1 MLNSWE
7 IHTLSKVFMPTASA
21 GAGWMTP
28 ENSKVQTLS
37 AITAMLVL
45 SDQASAGYLQNILQF
60 IDCDVHMPESPQDL
74 QRLIE
79 RFSDRSV
86 VAFLSGQLADQD
98 RSAYLGAINAG
109 TPRPAL
115 IQVQERSGDEM
126 LVSGDVLGTLRL
138 PCQYDAISA
147 LMHKA
152 QVFAESQR
160 HGEAPR
166 RPLELFRSLSG
177 NSRATRGIN
186 KMIEQ
191 VADTEATVLILGE
204 SGTGKEVVAR
214 KLHYHSK
221 RRGRPFVPVNCGAI
235 PGDLLESELFGHE
248 KGAFTGA
255 ITSRQGRFELAEGG
269 TLFLDE
275 IGDMS
280 MHMQV
285 KLLRVL
291 QERTFERV
299 GSNKTIHCNVRIIAA
314 THRNLERSIKEG
326 SFREDLYYRLNV
338 FPIDVPP
345 LRERVEDI
353 PVLVNDLIQRIEHEK
368 RGSVRL
374 TPAAV
379 TALTHYRWPGNVR
392 ELANLIERL
401 AILFPYGV
409 VDVADLPEKFRAGIP
424 VAVVESV
431 EDEVLPVVSTHGDGP
446 NTVSSMPRLPAE
458 GIDLKA
464 HLASMEQSLI
474 RQALEEANGVVAH
487 AAKKLKM
494 RRTTLVEKLRKYGLQ
509 RGQELTGL

>member
-1 MLNSWE
+1 
-7 IHTLSKVFMPTASA
+7 
-21 GAGWMTP
+21 MTP
-28 ENSKVQTLS
+28 DLAPDEPLKTATVVLIVSVDSTL
-37 AITAMLVL
+37 A
-45 SDQASAGYLQNILQF
+45 YLQDILQF
-60 IDCDVHMPESPQDL
+60 IDCDVHVPDSPEDL
-74 QRLIE
+74 KNIVE
-79 RFSDRSV
+79 RFSDRPVSV
-86 VAFLSGQLADQD
+86 FLSGQLADD
-98 RSAYLGAINAG
+98 VRSRYLSAINDCG
-109 TPRPAL
+109 PRPAL
-115 IQVQERSGDEM
+115 IQIQEQSGDGI
-126 LVSGDVLGTLRL
+126 LVSGDVLGILRL
-138 PCQYDAISA
+138 PCHYDAISS
-147 LMHKA
+147 LLHKA
-152 QVFAESQR
+152 QVFDEAQR

-177 NSRATRGIN
+177 NGRATREIN

-255 ITSRQGRFELAEGG
+255 ITARQGRFELAEGG

-280 MHMQV
+280 LHMQV

-314 THRNLERSIKEG
+314 THRNLEQAIKEDA
-326 SFREDLYYRLNV
+326 FREDLYYRLNV

-345 LRERVEDI
+345 LRDRVEDI
-353 PVLVNDLIQRIEHEK
+353 PVLVNDLILRIEHEK

-401 AILFPYGV
+401 AILYPYGV
-409 VDVADLPEKFRAGIP
+409 VDVGDLPEKFRAGIP
-424 VAVVESV
+424 VPQIDPHTD
-431 EDEVLPVVSTHGDGP
+431 DEPLPVVSMPGDQP

-458 GIDLKA
+458 GIDLKV
-464 HLASMEQSLI
+464 HLANMEQSLI
-474 RQALEEANGVVAH
+474 RQALEESNGVVAH
-487 AAKKLKM
+487 AAKKLRM

-509 RGQELTGL
+509 RGQEMTGL

>member
-1 MLNSWE
+1 MS
-7 IHTLSKVFMPTASA
+7 TASDS
-21 GAGWMTP
+21 AGWVASET
-28 ENSKVQTLS
+28 NKGQAFN
-37 AITAMLVL
+37 AITVMLVL
-45 SDQASAGYLQNILQF
+45 SEPASFDYLQNVLQF
-60 IDCDVHMPESPQDL
+60 IDCDVHVPESPDHL
-74 QRLIE
+74 QRLVK
-79 RFSDRSV
+79 RFADRSTSV
-86 VAFLSGQLADQD
+86 FLSGQLPDRD
-98 RSAYLGAINAG
+98 RSAYLSAINACE
-109 TPRPAL
+109 TRPAL
-115 IQVQERSGDEM
+115 IQVQEKNGDEI

-138 PCQYDAISA
+138 PCHYEAIA
-147 LMHKA
+147 GLLHKA
-152 QVFAESQR
+152 QVYDESQR

-177 NSRATRGIN
+177 NGRATRGIN

-191 VADTEATVLILGE
+191 VADSEATVLILGE

-255 ITSRQGRFELAEGG
+255 ITARQGRFELAEGG

-299 GSNKTIHCNVRIIAA
+299 GSNRTIHCNVRIIAA
-314 THRNLERSIKEG
+314 THRNLEQSIKEDL
-326 SFREDLYYRLNV
+326 FREDLYYRLNV
-338 FPIDVPP
+338 FPIEVPP

-353 PVLVNDLIQRIEHEK
+353 PVLVNDLILRIEHEK

-424 VAVVESV
+424 ISV
-431 EDEVLPVVSTHGDGP
+431 PEISDDDVLPVVSTHGDQP

-458 GIDLKA
+458 GIDLKV
-464 HLASMEQSLI
+464 HLANMEQSLI

>member
-1 MLNSWE
+1 L
-7 IHTLSKVFMPTASA
+7 HV
-21 GAGWMTP
+21 P
-28 ENSKVQTLS
+28 ET
-37 AITAMLVL
+37 
-45 SDQASAGYLQNILQF
+45 
-60 IDCDVHMPESPQDL
+60 PQDL

-86 VAFLSGQLADQD
+86 VVFLSGQLADQD
-98 RSAYLGAINAG
+98 RSAFLATINASV
-109 TPRPAL
+109 PRPAL
-115 IQVQERSGDEM
+115 IQVQETSGDDM

-160 HGEAPR
+160 HGESPR

-280 MHMQV
+280 LHMQV

-291 QERTFERV
+291 QEGEVLRV
-299 GSNKTIHCNVRIIAA
+299 GATQPIACDVRFIAA
-314 THRNLERSIKEG
+314 SNRDVAAAVQSGR
-326 SFREDLYYRLNV
+326 FRQDLYYRLNV
-338 FPIDVPP
+338 VGLHLPG
-345 LRERVEDI
+345 LRQRPDDIALLAQHFLRKYAAQMKRRVSGI
-353 PVLVNDLIQRIEHEK
+353 SPQ
-368 RGSVRL
+368 
-374 TPAAV
+374 
-379 TALTHYRWPGNVR
+379 ALSLLSRHTFPGNVR
-392 ELANLIERL
+392 ELENLVARGAALATGDTIGVEELPETLAPQSISPAPSHHQPDRLPTLQEQENEYIERVL
-401 AILFPYGV
+401 AQADGNQTVAARILGIN
-409 VDVADLPEKFRAGIP
+409 RA
-424 VAVVESV
+424 S
-431 EDEVLPVVSTHGDGP
+431 LW
-446 NTVSSMPRLPAE
+446 RK
-458 GIDLKA
+458 LKA
-464 HLASMEQSLI
+464 
-474 RQALEEANGVVAH
+474 
-487 AAKKLKM
+487 
-494 RRTTLVEKLRKYGLQ
+494 RRARPRNK
-509 RGQELTGL
+509 

>member
-1 MLNSWE
+1 
-7 IHTLSKVFMPTASA
+7 
-21 GAGWMTP
+21 MTP
-28 ENSKVQTLS
+28 DDEEGQPLNAATV
-37 AITAMLVL
+37 MLVT
-45 SDQASAGYLQNILQF
+45 SDASSLDYLQNILQF
-60 IDCDVHMPESPQDL
+60 IDCDVHVPESPEDL
-74 QRLIE
+74 KRVSQR
-79 RFSDRSV
+79 FNDRSMAV
-86 VAFLSGQLADQD
+86 FLSSQLEAGN
-98 RSAYLGAINAG
+98 RSAYLSAINELS
-109 TPRPAL
+109 PRPAL
-115 IQVQERSGDEM
+115 IQIQDKSGDEM

-138 PCQYDAISA
+138 PCQYDAISS
-147 LMHKA
+147 LLHKA
-152 QVFAESQR
+152 QVFDESQR

-177 NSRATRGIN
+177 NGRATRSIN

-191 VADTEATVLILGE
+191 VADSDATVLILGE

-255 ITSRQGRFELAEGG
+255 ITARQGRFELAEGG

-299 GSNKTIHCNVRIIAA
+299 GSNRTINCNVRIIAA
-314 THRNLERSIKEG
+314 THRNLEQSIREDN
-326 SFREDLYYRLNV
+326 FREDLYYRLNV
-338 FPIDVPP
+338 FPIEVPP

-353 PVLVNDLIQRIEHEK
+353 PVLVNDLIARIEHEK

-374 TPAAV
+374 TPAAI

-409 VDVADLPEKFRAGIP
+409 VDVGDLPEKFRAGIP
-424 VAVVESV
+424 VPAVETPADEES
-431 EDEVLPVVSTHGDGP
+431 LPVVSMHGDQP

-458 GIDLKA
+458 GIDLKV
-464 HLASMEQSLI
+464 HLANMEQSLI
-474 RQALEEANGVVAH
+474 RQALEESNGVVAH

>member
-1 MLNSWE
+1 
-7 IHTLSKVFMPTASA
+7 
-21 GAGWMTP
+21 MTP
-28 ENSKVQTLS
+28 DDEEGQPLNAATV
-37 AITAMLVL
+37 MLVT
-45 SDQASAGYLQNILQF
+45 SDASTLDYLQNILQF
-60 IDCDVHMPESPQDL
+60 IDCDVHVPESAEDMK
-74 QRLIE
+74 RLAQ
-79 RFSDRSV
+79 RFSDRSIAV
-86 VAFLSGQLADQD
+86 FLSSQLETSE
-98 RSAYLGAINAG
+98 RSAYLSAINELSL
-109 TPRPAL
+109 RPAL
-115 IQVQERSGDEM
+115 IQIQEKSGDEM
-126 LVSGDVLGTLRL
+126 LVSGDVLGTLRI
-138 PCQYDAISA
+138 PCQYDAISS
-147 LMHKA
+147 LLHKA
-152 QVFAESQR
+152 QVFDESQR

-177 NSRATRGIN
+177 NGRATRSIN
-186 KMIEQ
+186 RMIEQ
-191 VADTEATVLILGE
+191 VADSDATVLILGE

-255 ITSRQGRFELAEGG
+255 ITARQGRFELAEGG

-299 GSNKTIHCNVRIIAA
+299 GSNRTINCNVRIIAA
-314 THRNLERSIKEG
+314 THRNLEQSIREDN
-326 SFREDLYYRLNV
+326 FREDLYYRLNV
-338 FPIDVPP
+338 FPIEVPP

-353 PVLVNDLIQRIEHEK
+353 PVLVNDLIARIEHEK

-374 TPAAV
+374 TPAAI

-409 VDVADLPEKFRAGIP
+409 VDVGDLPEKFRAGIP
-424 VAVVESV
+424 VPAAEAPAD
-431 EDEVLPVVSTHGDGP
+431 EEVLPVVSMHGDQP

-458 GIDLKA
+458 GIDLKV
-464 HLASMEQSLI
+464 HLANMEQSLI
-474 RQALEEANGVVAH
+474 RQALEESNGVVAH

>member
-1 MLNSWE
+1 MTLDDSKEESLN
-7 IHTLSKVFMPTASA
+7 TA
-21 GAGWMTP
+21 T
-28 ENSKVQTLS
+28 V
-37 AITAMLVL
+37 MLVL
-45 SDQASAGYLQNILQF
+45 ADTESVDYLQNILQF
-60 IDCDVHMPESPQDL
+60 IDCDVHVPESLGDFKRL
-74 QRLIE
+74 AQR
-79 RFSDRSV
+79 FGDRSISV
-86 VAFLSGQLADQD
+86 FLSAQLPDEQRSAFLS
-98 RSAYLGAINAG
+98 AINDC

-115 IQVQERSGDEM
+115 IQVQEKNEDEM

-138 PCQYDAISA
+138 PCHYDAISS
-147 LMHKA
+147 LLHKA
-152 QVFAESQR
+152 QVFDESQR

-177 NSRATRGIN
+177 NGRATRGIN

-191 VADTEATVLILGE
+191 VADSDATVLILGE

-255 ITSRQGRFELAEGG
+255 ITARQGRFELAEGG

-299 GSNKTIHCNVRIIAA
+299 GSNKTNHCNVRIIAA
-314 THRNLERSIKEG
+314 THRNLEQAIKAG
-326 SFREDLYYRLNV
+326 NFREDLYYRLNV

-353 PVLVNDLIQRIEHEK
+353 PVLVNDLILRIEHEK

-424 VAVVESV
+424 IAPVEPSV
-431 EDEVLPVVSTHGDGP
+431 EDEVLPVVSTHGDQP
-446 NTVSSMPRLPAE
+446 NTVSSMPRLPAD
-458 GIDLKA
+458 GIDLKV
-464 HLASMEQSLI
+464 HLANMEQSLI
-474 RQALEEANGVVAH
+474 RQALEESNGVVAH

-509 RGQELTGL
+509 RGQEMTGL

>member
-1 MLNSWE
+1 MMPDTNNGQSLN
-7 IHTLSKVFMPTASA
+7 
-21 GAGWMTP
+21 
-28 ENSKVQTLS
+28 
-37 AITAMLVL
+37 AITVILVL
-45 SDQASAGYLQNILQF
+45 AEQDALEYLQSILTF
-60 IDCDVHMPESPQDL
+60 IDCDIHVPESPEDL
-74 QRLIE
+74 GRLVE

-86 VAFLSGQLADQD
+86 AVFLSGQLPDKE
-98 RSAYLGAINAG
+98 RSAYLSMIGEC

-115 IQVQERSGDEM
+115 IQIQEKSGEEM
-126 LVSGDVLGTLRL
+126 LVSGDVLGILRL
-138 PCQYDAISA
+138 PCQYDAISS

-177 NSRATRGIN
+177 NSRATHSIN

-299 GSNKTIHCNVRIIAA
+299 GSNKTVHCNVRIIAA
-314 THRNLERSIKEG
+314 THRNLEQSIREDN
-326 SFREDLYYRLNV
+326 FREDLYYRLNV

-379 TALTHYRWPGNVR
+379 TALTHYRWSGNVR

-409 VDVADLPEKFRAGIP
+409 VDVGELPEKFRVGIP
-424 VAVVESV
+424 VPVVETS
-431 EDEVLPVVSTHGDGP
+431 EEEVLPVVSTHGDQP

-458 GIDLKA
+458 GLDLKA
-464 HLASMEQSLI
+464 HLANMEQSLI
-474 RQALEEANGVVAH
+474 RQALEESNGVVAH

>member
-1 MLNSWE
+1 MATANAGADW
-7 IHTLSKVFMPTASA
+7 ASA
-21 GAGWMTP
+21 NDTKSQGFNAVT
-28 ENSKVQTLS
+28 VL
-37 AITAMLVL
+37 LVL
-45 SDQASAGYLQNILQF
+45 ADPASFDYLQNILQF
-60 IDCDVHMPESPQDL
+60 IDCDVHVTESPDDL
-74 QRLIE
+74 KRLVQG
-79 RFSDRSV
+79 FNDRSLAV
-86 VAFLSGQLADQD
+86 FLGSRVADEE
-98 RSAYLGAINAG
+98 RSAYLSAIGECN
-109 TPRPAL
+109 PRPAL
-115 IQVQERSGDEM
+115 IQVQEKDGEEM

-138 PCQYDAISA
+138 PSHYDAITA
-147 LMHKA
+147 LLHKA
-152 QVFAESQR
+152 QVFDESQR

-177 NSRATRGIN
+177 NGRATRSIN

-255 ITSRQGRFELAEGG
+255 ITARQGRFELAEGG

-314 THRNLERSIKEG
+314 THRNLEQAIKEDG
-326 SFREDLYYRLNV
+326 FREDLYYRLNV
-338 FPIDVPP
+338 FPIEVPP

-353 PVLVNDLIQRIEHEK
+353 PVLVNDLILRIEHEK

-401 AILFPYGV
+401 AILYPYGV

-424 VAVVESV
+424 VTPVEPPKDDS
-431 EDEVLPVVSTHGDGP
+431 LPVVSTHGDQP

-458 GIDLKA
+458 GIDLKK
-464 HLASMEQSLI
+464 HLANMEQSLI
-474 RQALEEANGVVAH
+474 RQALEESNGVVAH
-487 AAKKLKM
+487 AAKKLRM

-509 RGQELTGL
+509 RGTELTGL

>member
-1 MLNSWE
+1 M
-7 IHTLSKVFMPTASA
+7 M
-21 GAGWMTP
+21 P
-28 ENSKVQTLS
+28 ENSKGQSLNAVTVL
-37 AITAMLVL
+37 LVL
-45 SDQASAGYLQNILQF
+45 ADPASHDYLQNILQF
-60 IDCDVHMPESPQDL
+60 IDCGVHIPESPQDL
-74 QRLIE
+74 KRLVQH
-79 RFSDRSV
+79 FSDRSTSV
-86 VAFLSGQLADQD
+86 FLSTQLPDQD
-98 RSAYLGAINAG
+98 RSAYLSAIG
-109 TPRPAL
+109 ECDPRPAL
-115 IQVQERSGDEM
+115 IQVQERGGDDM
-126 LVSGDVLGTLRL
+126 LVSGDVLGTLSL
-138 PCQYDAISA
+138 PSHYDAITA
-147 LMHKA
+147 LLHKV
-152 QVFAESQR
+152 QVYAESQR
-160 HGEAPR
+160 QGESPR

-191 VADTEATVLILGE
+191 VADSDATVLILGE

-255 ITSRQGRFELAEGG
+255 ITARQGRFELAEGG

-280 MHMQV
+280 LHMQV

-314 THRNLERSIKEG
+314 THRDLEQAIKENN
-326 SFREDLYYRLNV
+326 FREDLYYRLNV
-338 FPIDVPP
+338 FPIEVPP

-379 TALTHYRWPGNVR
+379 TALTHYR
-392 ELANLIERL
+392 
-401 AILFPYGV
+401 
-409 VDVADLPEKFRAGIP
+409 
-424 VAVVESV
+424 
-431 EDEVLPVVSTHGDGP
+431 
-446 NTVSSMPRLPAE
+446 
-458 GIDLKA
+458 
-464 HLASMEQSLI
+464 
-474 RQALEEANGVVAH
+474 
-487 AAKKLKM
+487 
-494 RRTTLVEKLRKYGLQ
+494 
-509 RGQELTGL
+509 

>member
-1 MLNSWE
+1 M
-7 IHTLSKVFMPTASA
+7 ASA
-21 GAGWMTP
+21 NAGTDWTAP
-28 ENSKVQTLS
+28 ENVKTQGFNAVTVL
-37 AITAMLVL
+37 LVL
-45 SDQASAGYLQNILQF
+45 AEQASFEYLQDILQF
-60 IDCDVHMPESPQDL
+60 IDCDVHVTESPDDL
-74 QRLIE
+74 KRLVNG
-79 RFSDRSV
+79 FSDRSLAV
-86 VAFLSGQLADQD
+86 FLGSRLPDEE
-98 RSAYLGAINAG
+98 RSAYLTAINECS
-109 TPRPAL
+109 PRPAL
-115 IQVQERSGDEM
+115 IQVQEKGGEEM
-126 LVSGDVLGTLRL
+126 LVSADVLGTLRL
-138 PCQYDAISA
+138 PSHYDAITA
-147 LMHKA
+147 LLHKA
-152 QVFAESQR
+152 QVFDESQR

-177 NSRATRGIN
+177 NGRATRSIN

-191 VADTEATVLILGE
+191 VADSDATVLILGE

-255 ITSRQGRFELAEGG
+255 ITARQGRFELAEGG

-314 THRNLERSIKEG
+314 THRNLEQAIKEDG
-326 SFREDLYYRLNV
+326 FREDLYYRLNV

-353 PVLVNDLIQRIEHEK
+353 PVLVNDLILRIEHEK

-409 VDVADLPEKFRAGIP
+409 VDVGDLPEKFRAGIP
-424 VAVVESV
+424 VTAVEPLA
-431 EDEVLPVVSTHGDGP
+431 DEVLPVVSTHGDQP

-458 GIDLKA
+458 GIDLKL
-464 HLASMEQSLI
+464 HLANMEQSLI
-474 RQALEEANGVVAH
+474 RQALEESNGVVAH

>member
-1 MLNSWE
+1 MARDNSPEQQLNAA
-7 IHTLSKVFMPTASA
+7 TALLIVSQQ
-21 GAGWMTP
+21 
-28 ENSKVQTLS
+28 ESR
-37 AITAMLVL
+37 
-45 SDQASAGYLQNILQF
+45 DYLENILRF
-60 IDCDVHMPESPQDL
+60 IDCDVHVPESPEDL
-74 QRLIE
+74 VRTVE
-79 RFSDRSV
+79 RFADRSV
-86 VAFLSGQLADQD
+86 SVLMSGQLPDET
-98 RSAYLGAINAG
+98 RSAYLAAING
-109 TPRPAL
+109 LTSRPAL
-115 IQVQERSGDEM
+115 IQVQERGGGDL

-138 PCQYDAISA
+138 PCHYDAITA
-147 LMHKA
+147 LLHKA
-152 QVFAESQR
+152 QVFDESQR
-160 HGEAPR
+160 HGEVPR

-177 NSRATRGIN
+177 NGRATREIN
-186 KMIEQ
+186 RMIEQ
-191 VADTEATVLILGE
+191 VADTDATVLILGE

-255 ITSRQGRFELAEGG
+255 ITARQGRFELAEGG

-280 MHMQV
+280 LHMQV

-314 THRNLERSIKEG
+314 THRDLELAIKEDN
-326 SFREDLYYRLNV
+326 FREDLFYRLNV
-338 FPIDVPP
+338 FPIEVPP

-353 PVLVNDLIQRIEHEK
+353 PVLVNDLVLRIEHEK

-379 TALTHYRWPGNVR
+379 TALTHYGWPGNVR

-424 VAVVESV
+424 VPEVRLD
-431 EDEVLPVVSTHGDGP
+431 DEGLPLVSAPGDEP
-446 NTVSSMPRLPAE
+446 DTVARVPRLPAE
-458 GIDLKA
+458 GIDLKR
-464 HLASMEQSLI
+464 HLANMEQSLI
-474 RQALEEANGVVAH
+474 RQALDESNGVVAH
-487 AAKKLKM
+487 AAKKLSM

-509 RGQELTGL
+509 RGQELSGL

>member
-1 MLNSWE
+1 
-7 IHTLSKVFMPTASA
+7 
-21 GAGWMTP
+21 MTP
-28 ENSKVQTLS
+28 DNSSEQFLN
-37 AITAMLVL
+37 TATVMLVV
-45 SDQASAGYLQNILQF
+45 SGASTLDYLQNILQF
-60 IDCDVHMPESPQDL
+60 IDCDVHVPESPEDF
-74 QRLIE
+74 QRITQ
-79 RFSDRSV
+79 RFADRSISV
-86 VAFLSGQLADQD
+86 FLSGQLPDKE
-98 RSAYLGAINAG
+98 RSAYLSTINECE
-109 TPRPAL
+109 PRPAL
-115 IQVQERSGDEM
+115 IQVQEKTGDEM

-138 PCQYDAISA
+138 PCHYDAISS
-147 LMHKA
+147 LLHKA
-152 QVFAESQR
+152 QVFDESQR

-177 NSRATRGIN
+177 NGRATRGIN

-191 VADTEATVLILGE
+191 VADSDATVLILGE

-255 ITSRQGRFELAEGG
+255 ITARQGRFELAEGG

-314 THRNLERSIKEG
+314 THRNLEQAIKDG
-326 SFREDLYYRLNV
+326 DFREDLYYRLNV

-353 PVLVNDLIQRIEHEK
+353 PVLVNDLILRIEHEK

-409 VDVADLPEKFRAGIP
+409 VDVSDLPEKFRAGIP
-424 VAVVESV
+424 VTLVELPG
-431 EDEVLPVVSTHGDGP
+431 DEEPLPLVSTHGDQP

-458 GIDLKA
+458 GIDLKM
-464 HLASMEQSLI
+464 HLANMEQSLI
-474 RQALEEANGVVAH
+474 RQALEESNGVVAH

-509 RGQELTGL
+509 RGQEMTGI